1 MYDLLPDRYR
11 HMPVLVRLGD
21 DITPAPYPLLSK
33 ARVNGDTN
41 TILMPIEYHRHFNFD
56 FMRLINNIPPII
68 DIPFSEK
75 KPQAVWRGVTTG
87 SDNWDPLVGDTENY
101 RRVLVET
108 WGLDVSA
115 KVDVGFNKLLQGAEE
130 LYVYLCVC
138 LCLFLI
144 CSCDAILIYSHT

>member
-1 MYDLLPDRYR
+1 MYDLLPDRYL

-21 DITPAPYPLLSK
+21 DIAPAAYPLLSK

-41 TILMPIEYHRHFNFD
+41 TILMPIEYHRHFNSE
-56 FMRLINNIPPII
+56 FMQLINQVPPLI

-75 KPQAVWRGVTTG
+75 VPQAVWRGVTTG
-87 SDNWDPLVGDTENY
+87 SYNWNPLVADPVNY

-108 WGLDVSA
+108 WGADISP

-130 LYVYLCVC
+130 LYVFLFVFVCVC
-138 LCLFLI
+138 FFCVCF
-144 CSCDAILIYSHT
+144 DPIL